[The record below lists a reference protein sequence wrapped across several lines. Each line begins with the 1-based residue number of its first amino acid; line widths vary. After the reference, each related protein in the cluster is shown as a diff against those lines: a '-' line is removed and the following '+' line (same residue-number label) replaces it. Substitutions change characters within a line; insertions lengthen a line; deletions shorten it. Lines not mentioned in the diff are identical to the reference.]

1 MATFDEAVR
10 EAEKQARLPGQ
21 DLTERLLERL
31 GGVANAEAV
40 FAPPVVGDGITVV
53 PVAKVRWGA
62 GGGGG
67 SDAAGEGGSGGGGGL
82 TAAPAGY
89 IEIKDGRAQFIRT
102 TSLADQWPAL
112 IAGAVASWIVL
123 RAVRALF
130 R

>member
-1 MATFDEAVR
+1 VATFEDAIR
-10 EAEKQARLPGQ
+10 DAEQDARLPGQ
-21 DLTERLLERL
+21 DLTERLLERI

-40 FAPPVVGDGITVV
+40 FGQPVVNGGTTVI

-67 SDAAGEGGSGGGGGL
+67 SDTGGDGGSGGGGGL
-82 TAAPAGY
+82 SASPAGY
-89 IEIKDGRAQFIRT
+89 IELKNGEARFIRT
-102 TSLADQWPAL
+102 TSLADQWPVL
-112 IAGAVASWIVL
+112 LAGAVAAWIVL